1 MPKNSNVLATTQD
14 HLDIE
19 DIKNNLVVLKNGAVC
34 AVLQTTAVNF
44 DLLSEI
50 EQDAII
56 AAFSMLLNSIS
67 FPIQIVLRSKKLD
80 ITKYLEK
87 IQRVESKIRDPLLK
101 QQAQAYREFVADFIR
116 QNEVLDKKFFVV
128 IPSGGTSPTEPG
140 INPFDFVNKL
150 TGKHTKRIH
159 VDVNKALK
167 QAQTSLQPKVD
178 HVIGEFNRI
187 GVKARLMTTQEL
199 VELYFDIYN
208 PSSIHGQRIR
218 TSIEDYKTAIVNPAI
233 LEE

>member
-1 MPKNSNVLATTQD
+1 MAPFIQTTTQQ

-19 DIKNNLVVLKNGAVC
+19 EIKDDIVILKNGGVAAVME
-34 AVLQTTAVNF
+34 TTAVNF

-67 FPIQIVLRSKKLD
+67 FPVQVVIRSKKID
-80 ITKYLEK
+80 ISKYIEK
-87 IQRVESKIRDPLLK
+87 VQRVEQQITDPLLK
-101 QQAQAYREFVADFIR
+101 IQAESYRKFVQEIIR
-116 QNEVLDKKFFVV
+116 RNDVLDKKFYVV
-128 IPSGGTSPTEPG
+128 IMSGGSALREVGSSPFEFFG
-140 INPFDFVNKL
+140 KLFGVHQKRVSVN
-150 TGKHTKRIH
+150 I
-159 VDVNKALK
+159 NKAIK
-167 QAQTSLQPKVD
+167 QGKTDLSPKVE
-178 HVIGEFNRI
+178 HMINEFNRI
-187 GVKARLMTTQEL
+187 GVKSRMLTTQDL

-218 TSIEDYKTAIVNPAI
+218 TNIKDYQTAIVEPAI